1 MSNTKCSFSLLVL
14 MLVPSA
20 VVNGW
25 IGSNFKDIKYNN
37 RKHGGKCVFSNEKS
51 PYTHSCPSSSSS
63 TLFATTPVKEEEENV
78 IEYLDLDDDDEDDD
92 EENDDEDSGSNYSP
106 KEALAKQTEWM
117 KQLRQLTRTTSVDTS
132 AVSVAEG
139 IFDDM
144 FRTYIESDDSTFWP
158 TVEVYNRLLE
168 IHAYSKSKNGGH
180 EAEKILN
187 RMMKDTTSNDEFMI
201 PPPNQQTYLC
211 VMDAWAMRG
220 QPEKVQRVLDRQTE
234 YSMNDDNENEDDDDD
249 DDNFIENLLLLRPTA
264 DSYNKLI
271 KAYGIAGD
279 LEQAESTFRSLLDN
293 EESDSSIPM
302 ANHKSWVQIMKSYA
316 SSRDEINE
324 EMVQSLFDEMLS
336 GEEEY
341 LPQTDAYNVLIR
353 TIGKKK
359 DGPQK
364 AEAMLFDMIERFRKG
379 EGEVKPNSETFRSV
393 LSAYNGR
400 GPKFTAASVA
410 AKVEQ
415 ILQIREG
422 ILATSDAID
431 SDEESDDDSDSDER
445 IYRMALGIVG
455 RSKDPKKAVRAK
467 RIFGKYNGPTLS
479 NRLHYHLLM
488 SCAFTDGDSEVKF
501 DAFQTALGVMKELRS
516 SSELEIDSSITGM
529 FIKAC
534 NNLMPDGPKR
544 DDLVKKIFQDCCRQG
559 LVNEFVQSEFGKAAS
574 ESLQLEILGGYSVDD
589 ISIPKSWSD
598 NIVA

>member
-1 MSNTKCSFSLLVL
+1 MSNTKSSLSLLVL
-14 MLVPSA
+14 MIVPV

-37 RKHGGKCVFSNEKS
+37 RNQGGKGVFSNEKS

-63 TLFATTPVKEEEENV
+63 SSTLLATPVKEEEENV

-92 EENDDEDSGSNYSP
+92 EENDNEDSGVNYSP

-117 KQLRQLTRTTSVDTS
+117 KQLRQLTRTTSVDTT
-132 AVSVAEG
+132 AVPVAEG

-168 IHAYSKSKNGGH
+168 IHAYSKSKNGGD

-187 RMMKDTTSNDEFMI
+187 RMMDDASDSFII

-220 QPEKVQRVLDRQTE
+220 QPEKVQRVLDRQKE
-234 YSMNDDNENEDDDDD
+234 YSMNDDNEKDDDDDDD
-249 DDNFIENLLLLRPTA
+249 DDNYIENLLLLRPTA

-279 LEQAESTFRSLLDN
+279 LEQAESTFRSLLDD
-293 EESDSSIPM
+293 EEIDSSIPM

-316 SSRDEINE
+316 SSRDEKYE

-336 GEEEY
+336 GDEEY

-353 TIGKKK
+353 SIGKKK
-359 DGPQK
+359 DGSQK

-379 EGEVKPNSETFRSV
+379 EVEVKPNSETFRSV
-393 LSAYNGR
+393 LTAYNGR
-400 GPKFTAASVA
+400 GPKFMAASVA

-422 ILATSDAID
+422 ILATSDVVD
-431 SDEESDDDSDSDER
+431 SDEESGDDSDSDER
-445 IYRMALGIVG
+445 LYRMALGIVG
-455 RSKDPKKAVRAK
+455 RSKDPKKAIRAK
-467 RIFGKYNGPTLS
+467 RIFGKYNGPMLS

-516 SSELEIDSSITGM
+516 SSELEIDSAITGM

>member
-1 MSNTKCSFSLLVL
+1 MSNTKSSLSLLVL
-14 MLVPSA
+14 MIVPV

-25 IGSNFKDIKYNN
+25 IGSNFKDIKFDN
-37 RKHGGKCVFSNEKS
+37 RNHGGKVVFSNEKS

-63 TLFATTPVKEEEENV
+63 STLFATPVKEEEDNV

-92 EENDDEDSGSNYSP
+92 EENDNEDSGLNYSP

-117 KQLRQLTRTTSVDTS
+117 KQLRQLTHTTSVDTS

-168 IHAYSKSKNGGH
+168 IHAYSKSKNGGD
-180 EAEKILN
+180 EAEKILD
-187 RMMKDTTSNDEFMI
+187 RMMKDATSNDSFII

-220 QPEKVQRVLDRQTE
+220 QPEKVQRVLDRQKE
-234 YSMNDDNENEDDDDD
+234 YSMNDDDDDD
-249 DDNFIENLLLLRPTA
+249 DDNYIENLLLLRPTA

-279 LEQAESTFRSLLDN
+279 LEQAESTFRSLLDD

-316 SSRDEINE
+316 SSRDENNE

-341 LPQTDAYNVLIR
+341 LPQTGVYNVLIR
-353 TIGKKK
+353 SIGKKK

-379 EGEVKPNSETFRSV
+379 EVEVKPNSETFRSV

-422 ILATSDAID
+422 ILATSDVID

-445 IYRMALGIVG
+445 LYRMALGIVG

-467 RIFGKYNGPTLS
+467 RIFGKYTGPLLS

-516 SSELEIDSSITGM
+516 SSELEIDSAITGM

-534 NNLMPDGPKR
+534 NNLMPEGSKR

-559 LVNEFVQSEFGKAAS
+559 LVNEFVLGEFGKAAS